1 VTTYVLWRLA
11 QSVVVVFGVVTI
23 VFVIMNLSGDPARL
37 LMPQE
42 ASEQDIQDF
51 RRETGLD
58 RPLPEQY
65 LLYIGRAARADFG
78 ESLWQ
83 RGRKAMDLVVE
94 RYPATLSLGL
104 FSFVLILLVATPL
117 GIISALKPY
126 SWADNVAMSV
136 ALVGQS
142 MPGFWLGIMLI
153 LLFAVNLQILPSQG
167 EGISGPDLAHLI
179 LPGIT
184 LAAPGIARI
193 TRLVRSQMLDV
204 LGEQY
209 ILTARSKGLPERTVI
224 LKHALKNA
232 AIPLVTI
239 LGLDI
244 GNLLAGAVI
253 VETVFSWRG
262 VGYLAVQAI
271 QKLDFPL
278 VMADVFALACS
289 FVLVNLV
296 VDLLYGVL
304 DPRIRLA

>member
-1 VTTYVLWRLA
+1 VTTYVFWRLVQA
-11 QSVVVVFGVVTI
+11 VVVVFGVVTI
-23 VFVIMNLSGDPARL
+23 VFVVMNLSGDPARL

-42 ASEQDIQDF
+42 ASEQDIQEF
-51 RRETGLD
+51 RHSAGLD

-65 LLYIGRAARADFG
+65 LLYISRAARADFG

-83 RGRKAMDLVVE
+83 RGRNSMDLVME
-94 RYPATLSLGL
+94 RYPATLRLALTSL
-104 FSFVLILLVATPL
+104 FITLLVATPL
-117 GIISALKPY
+117 GIVSALRPY
-126 SWADNVAMSV
+126 SWADNVASTI
-136 ALVGQS
+136 ALLGQS
-142 MPGFWLGIMLI
+142 MPAFWLGIMLI
-153 LLFAVNLQILPSQG
+153 LLFAVNLQLLPSQG
-167 EGISGPDLAHLI
+167 EGSTPDLAHLI

-209 ILTARSKGLPERTVI
+209 VLTARAKGLREPTVI

-239 LGLDI
+239 IGLDV
-244 GNLLAGAVI
+244 GNILAGAVV

-262 VGYLAVQAI
+262 VGFLAFQAI

-289 FVLVNLV
+289 FVLVNLL

>member
-1 VTTYVLWRLA
+1 MATYVFWRLVQA
-11 QSVVVVFGVVTI
+11 VVVLYGVVTI
-23 VFVIMNLSGDPARL
+23 VFVIMNLTGDPVRL

-42 ASEQDIQDF
+42 ASEQDIQEF
-51 RRETGLD
+51 RHQTGLD

-65 LLYIGRAARADFG
+65 VAYISRAARLDFG

-83 RGRKAMDLVVE
+83 RGRQSMTLVLD
-94 RYPATLSLGL
+94 RYPATVSLAL
-104 FSFVLILLVATPL
+104 FALFITLLVAVPL
-117 GIISALKPY
+117 GILSALKPY
-126 SWADNVAMSV
+126 SMLDNVAASI
-136 ALVGQS
+136 ALAGQS
-142 MPGFWLGIMLI
+142 MPAFWLGIMLI
-153 LLFAVNLQILPSQG
+153 LLFAVNLQLLPSQG
-167 EGISGPDLAHLI
+167 EGSSGPDLAHLI

-209 ILTARSKGLPERTVI
+209 VLTARSKGLPEKTVI

-239 LGLDI
+239 FGLDL
-244 GNLLAGAVI
+244 GNVLAGSVV

-262 VGYLAVQAI
+262 VGFLAYQAI

-289 FVLVNLV
+289 FVFVNLV

>member
-1 VTTYVLWRLA
+1 MTTYIFWRLL
-11 QSVVVVFGVVTI
+11 QSLVVIFGVVTI
-23 VFVIMNLSGDPARL
+23 VFVIMNLTGDPARL
-37 LMPQE
+37 LMPPE
-42 ASEQDIQDF
+42 ASEQDIQEF
-51 RRETGLD
+51 RRQTGLD

-65 LLYIGRAARADFG
+65 VAYMSRAFRLDFG

-83 RGRKAMDLVVE
+83 RGRSAMDLVVE
-94 RYPATLSLGL
+94 RYPATVALAL
-104 FSFVLILLVATPL
+104 FALFITLVVAVPL
-117 GIISALKPY
+117 GIVSALKPY
-126 SWADNVAMSV
+126 SWADNVAMTV
-136 ALVGQS
+136 ALLGQS
-142 MPGFWLGIMLI
+142 MPNFWLGIMLI
-153 LLFAVNLQILPSQG
+153 LLFAVTLQMLPSQG
-167 EGISGPDLAHLI
+167 TGSSGPDLPHLI

-204 LGEQY
+204 LSEQY
-209 ILTARSKGLPERTVI
+209 VLTARAKGLPERVVI

-239 LGLDI
+239 IGLDI
-244 GNLLAGAVI
+244 GNLLAGAVV
-253 VETVFSWRG
+253 VETVFAWRG
-262 VGYLAVQAI
+262 VGLLAVEAI
-271 QKLDFPL
+271 RKLDFPL

>member
-1 VTTYVLWRLA
+1 
-11 QSVVVVFGVVTI
+11 
-23 VFVIMNLSGDPARL
+23 
-37 LMPQE
+37 MPQE
-42 ASEQDIQDF
+42 SSEEDIQAF
-51 RRETGLD
+51 RHETGLD

-65 LLYIGRAARADFG
+65 LIYMGRALRADFG

-94 RYPATLSLGL
+94 RYPATLRLGL
-104 FSFVLILLVATPL
+104 FSLVLIVLVATPL
-117 GIISALKPY
+117 GIVSAVKPY
-126 SWADNVAMSV
+126 SWADNLAMGI

-153 LLFAVNLQILPSQG
+153 LLFAVNLQLLPSQG

-184 LAAPGIARI
+184 LAAPGIARM

-209 ILTARSKGLPERTVI
+209 VLTARSKGLPERTVI

>member
-1 VTTYVLWRLA
+1 
-11 QSVVVVFGVVTI
+11 
-23 VFVIMNLSGDPARL
+23 
-37 LMPQE
+37 
-42 ASEQDIQDF
+42 
-51 RRETGLD
+51 
-58 RPLPEQY
+58 
-65 LLYIGRAARADFG
+65 
-78 ESLWQ
+78 
-83 RGRKAMDLVVE
+83 
-94 RYPATLSLGL
+94 
-104 FSFVLILLVATPL
+104 
-117 GIISALKPY
+117 
-126 SWADNVAMSV
+126 
-136 ALVGQS
+136 
-142 MPGFWLGIMLI
+142 MLI
-153 LLFAVNLQILPSQG
+153 LLFAVNLQLLPAQG
-167 EGISGPDLAHLI
+167 EGISGPDLPHLI

-184 LAAPGIARI
+184 LAVPGIARI

-209 ILTARSKGLPERTVI
+209 VLTARSKGLPERTVI
-224 LKHALKNA
+224 FKHALKNA

-239 LGLDI
+239 LGLDV

-289 FVLVNLV
+289 FVIVNLV

>member
-1 VTTYVLWRLA
+1 LTTYVLWRLA
-11 QSVVVVFGVVTI
+11 QSVIVIFGVVTI
-23 VFVIMNLSGDPARL
+23 VFVIMNLTGDPARL

-42 ASEQDIQDF
+42 ASEQDIQEF
-51 RRETGLD
+51 RRQTGLD

-65 LLYIGRAARADFG
+65 VRYITRAAKLDFG

-83 RGRKAMDLVVE
+83 RGRNAMDLVVE
-94 RYPATLSLGL
+94 RYPATVTLAL
-104 FSFVLILLVATPL
+104 FALVITLVVAVPL

-126 SWADNVAMSV
+126 SAADNLAMSI
-136 ALVGQS
+136 ALLGQS
-142 MPGFWLGIMLI
+142 MPSFWLGIMLI
-153 LLFAVNLQILPSQG
+153 LLFAVTLQVLPSQG
-167 EGISGPDLAHLI
+167 NGPGIGDLPHLI

-209 ILTARSKGLPERTVI
+209 VLTARSKGLPEKTVI

-239 LGLDI
+239 IGLDI
-244 GNLLAGAVI
+244 GNLLAGAVV
-253 VETVFSWRG
+253 VETVFAWRG
-262 VGYLAVQAI
+262 VGFLAIQAI

-289 FVLVNLV
+289 FVLVNLL